1 MGTMGPVSEEPG
13 LSLWDAM
20 SVLCPAPAGRGVGGR
35 QLGDPG
41 SERRAHSPFNRKSAS
56 IWREKKKEYET
67 TGILTPPA
75 ASARGRRPSPRCAPR
90 DERGPGNGPKRQPSP
105 PNCNF
110 GAFARGLAS

>member
-56 IWREKKKEYET
+56 IWESLWRWSP
-67 TGILTPPA
+67 LM
-75 ASARGRRPSPRCAPR
+75 SAGAPSEAGGKGRRGDADRR
-90 DERGPGNGPKRQPSP
+90 DRPVREDGSSRGAPGNAGKRRRRQ
-105 PNCNF
+105 
-110 GAFARGLAS
+110 RV